1 MIIRDQKEFVAGI
14 LFATIG
20 GIAVFQ
26 SQSYEI
32 GTITRMGPGYFPA
45 MISIGLIFTGTT
57 SIVRGLWHAHPERL
71 DNLHWGDMALVLG
84 AVVLFAVL
92 IDRLGLIEAIAA
104 LVIVSCSGR
113 IRRRPIE
120 VLAIGVALIA
130 LAVGVFIYGLN
141 IPVPLY

>member
-1 MIIRDQKEFVAGI
+1 MTIRDQKEFVAGI

-20 GIAVFQ
+20 VIAVFQ

-45 MISIGLIFTGTT
+45 MISIGLILTGTT
-57 SIVRGLWHAHPERL
+57 SVVRGLWHAHAERI

-84 AVVLFAVL
+84 AVLLFAVL

-104 LVIVSCSGR
+104 LVIISCSGR
-113 IRRRPIE
+113 IRRRPME
-120 VLAIGVALIA
+120 VLAIGVALTA
-130 LAVGVFIYGLN
+130 LAVGIFVYGLN
-141 IPVPLY
+141 IPVSIY